1 MAKSRIL
8 SFNCEGVKNC
18 MSYLSNLLKDT
29 DCDILCLQE
38 TWTLD
43 NTIDILGSIH
53 NNYDF
58 TGISGVSND
67 HILRGRPS
75 GGVGI
80 LIK

>member
-8 SFNCEGVKNC
+8 SLNCEGVKNC

-58 TGISGVSND
+58 TVFLVFPMIIYYEAGLAVA
-67 HILRGRPS
+67 
-75 GGVGI
+75 
-80 LIK
+80 

>member
-1 MAKSRIL
+1 MARSRIL

-18 MSYLSNLLKDT
+18 TSYLSNLLKDT

-53 NNYDF
+53 INYDS
-58 TGISGVSND
+58 TGISCVAND
-67 HILRGRPS
+67 HILRGS
-75 GGVGI
+75 LAVALGC
-80 LIK
+80 